1 MLQFLHFLKSLLK
14 VLKPSHKVLAQKY
27 KIDKQTNRRNIST
40 VQHPTQRLHP
50 SQDGLGS
57 PTLLQ
62 PNLIQN
68 RRYPSSVLLYT
79 PGELEEYYKRD
90 MNRQEQ
96 TRINKNSR
104 EQTRIDKNG
113 QEQTR
118 IDKNRQEQAR
128 IDKNRQ
134 EQTRIDKIDKN
145 RQEQTRI
152 Y

>member
-14 VLKPSHKVLAQKY
+14 VLKPSHKLSTCSLKNI
-27 KIDKQTNRRNIST
+27 KLTNRQIDETFLLYST
-40 VQHPTQRLHP
+40 LPRDSIHPRTGWDLP
-50 SQDGLGS
+50 LFS
-57 PTLLQ
+57 
-62 PNLIQN
+62 NLIQN

-134 EQTRIDKIDKN
+134 EQTRIDKN
-145 RQEQTRI
+145 R
-152 Y
+152 